1 MRNFKL
7 LTMKNIL
14 SFFILTLISVNSNA
28 ASYSGKIQSIA
39 TGPNLG
45 NTILV
50 RVEGHS
56 TTAPWS
62 TSCSTSS
69 FWSFKFDSSVP
80 GGKEAYSQLLA
91 AYASQSL
98 IVIEGTNSCTG
109 SAFTDI
115 QNMSYVRFY
124 TP

>member
-7 LTMKNIL
+7 IKMRNIFTL
-14 SFFILTLISVNSNA
+14 FILAMLSINSNA
-28 ASYSGKIQSIA
+28 AGFSGKIQSIA
-39 TGPNLG
+39 TGPGLG

-56 TTAPWS
+56 TTANWS
-62 TSCSTSS
+62 TGCSTGG
-69 FWSFKFDSSVP
+69 FWSFKFDSSAP

-98 IVIEGTNSCTG
+98 VVIEGTGSCT
-109 SAFTDI
+109 SSSFTDV
-115 QNMSYVRFY
+115 QNMLYVRGY
-124 TP
+124 TS

>member
-7 LTMKNIL
+7 FNMKKIF
-14 SFFILTLISVNSNA
+14 SIFVLTLFSINA
-28 ASYSGKIQSIA
+28 SAAGFSGRIQSIA

-62 TSCSTSS
+62 TGCSTSS

-98 IVIEGTNSCTG
+98 IVIEGTGACTG
-109 SAFTDI
+109 SSFTEV

-124 TP
+124 TS